1 LRPACE
7 GESDFLSR
15 AEVPL
20 PKELMMTQ
28 QGPILWY
35 TETGTPHELHN
46 FAVKSFLYTGR
57 TAFQEV
63 AILDTHEYG
72 KMLVIDGK
80 TQSAEDD
87 EYVYHEALVHPAM
100 ITHPCPRSVLVIGGG
115 EGATL
120 REVLLYRSVERVVM
134 VDIDRE
140 LVELCQK
147 HLPEWH
153 KGAFQDPRVELVFA
167 DGKEYVEQTDAA
179 FDIVVVDVCDA
190 LEQGPALSLYTE
202 EFYRR
207 VRERLTPGGLLVIQA
222 MELSGL
228 DYKDHLAVRDTLL
241 QVFPVVRS
249 YTTFIPSFWAEWGF
263 LVASAGPDP
272 AVLSRDLL
280 LERLSARGPAEGP
293 ALAAQ
298 LDFYDADAHA
308 RMFTLSKDVKAIL
321 NHEVPPAEAP
331 PEGPSGVS

>member
-1 LRPACE
+1 
-7 GESDFLSR
+7 
-15 AEVPL
+15 
-20 PKELMMTQ
+20 MN
-28 QGPILWY
+28 QGKPPFWY
-35 TETGTPHELHN
+35 SETGTSHEFHN
-46 FAVKSFLYTGR
+46 FSVKACLFMGR
-57 TAFQEV
+57 TAFQDV
-63 AILDTHEYG
+63 AILDTYEYG
-72 KMLVIDGK
+72 KMLIIDGR

-87 EYVYHEALVHPAM
+87 EYIYHEALVHPAM
-100 ITHPCPRSVLVIGGG
+100 LTHPNPRQVLIIGGG

-120 REVLLYRSVERVVM
+120 REVLLYGSVEHVVM
-134 VDIDRE
+134 VDLDRE

-147 HLPEWH
+147 LLPEWH
-153 KGAFQDPRVELVFA
+153 EGAFEDPRVELLCA
-167 DGKEYVEQTDAA
+167 DGKAYVEETRST
-179 FDIVVVDVCDA
+179 FDVILIDVCDA
-190 LEQGPALSLYTE
+190 LEAGPALSLYTE
-202 EFYRR
+202 SFYRQ
-207 VRERLTPGGLLVIQA
+207 VRERLRPGGLLVVQA

-241 QVFPVVRS
+241 QVFPLVRS

-263 LVASAGPDP
+263 LVASDGPDP

-280 LERLSARGPAEGP
+280 LERLSARGPAAGP

-308 RMFTLSKDVKAIL
+308 RMFTLPKDVKAIL